1 MVSMLSASDARP
13 ISRSERFSCITRLIS
28 QRSENGASASA
39 KPRLARSSTASPA
52 HTSLSRSSSTGTGG
66 SDAGLRAGP

>member
-1 MVSMLSASDARP
+1 MVRMLSASEAMP
-13 ISRSERFSCITRLIS
+13 ISRSERFSCITRPIS

-52 HTSLSRSSSTGTGG
+52 HTSLSRSSSTGTGASAVG
-66 SDAGLRAGP
+66 TRSGP